1 MKMDRKTKY
10 NRSLIQIVRPVTLRG
25 RAFFFSANT
34 KPLLYSKKSGL
45 PFLTDCFHSF
55 IAFQSNAARKM

>member
-25 RAFFFSANT
+25 RAFFVSANT
-34 KPLLYSKKSGL
+34 KPLLYSKKKQLAISDRL
-45 PFLTDCFHSF
+45 FSQFYCISE
-55 IAFQSNAARKM
+55 